1 MQTFTTA
8 AVFFAAIFGL
18 ALILPDFKKEEAK
31 INLYEVT

>member
-8 AVFFAAIFGL
+8 TVFFAAIFSL
-18 ALILPDFKKEEAK
+18 ALIPSDFKKEEAK